1 MAEDIATICFQ
12 FWLLIVSL
20 LAVSRT
26 LLFSIPVSKARV
38 GQVMQ
43 DSIPHLCEI
52 FLPVINYIP
61 SSLSTA
67 LFVSQVTCSTLRGL
81 DSGSE
86 AQSPSDGNTT
96 NSLLTVH
103 AEEKIC

>member
-1 MAEDIATICFQ
+1 
-12 FWLLIVSL
+12 
-20 LAVSRT
+20 
-26 LLFSIPVSKARV
+26 
-38 GQVMQ
+38 MQ
-43 DSIPHLCEI
+43 DSIPHLYEM
-52 FLPVINYIP
+52 FLPIINYIP

-67 LFVSQVTCSTLRGL
+67 LFVLQVTCSTLRGL

-96 NSLLTVH
+96 NSSLTVH